1 MINGRFG
8 DNKEL
13 FFEIQLI
20 AANDEKFDVEAL
32 LDTGFTDGWLA
43 IETQDLDALGWSLIT
58 LQVELMTA
66 RGSVRFDIY
75 EGKLVIDD
83 IEVTV
88 PVHVG
93 DNLPETIIGSFWL
106 DIMRLVADKPNGILT
121 LQMVESQGDV
131 TIY

>member
-1 MINGRFG
+1 MMNGRFG

-13 FFEIQLI
+13 FFEIQLV
-20 AANDEKFDVEAL
+20 AANNENFYVEAL

-43 IETQDLDALGWSLIT
+43 VEAQDLDALGWSLIT
-58 LQVELMTA
+58 LQVELTTA
-66 RGSVRFDIY
+66 SGSARFDIY
-75 EGKLVIDD
+75 EGKVIIDD
-83 IEVTV
+83 IEVIV

-121 LQMVESQGDV
+121 LEMVEPQGDA
-131 TIY
+131 T

>member
-1 MINGRFG
+1 MMNGRFG

-13 FFEIQLI
+13 FFEIQLV
-20 AANDEKFDVEAL
+20 ATNNEQFYVEAL

-43 IETQDLDALGWSLIT
+43 IETQDLDALEWSLIA

-66 RGSVRFDIY
+66 KGSARFDIY
-75 EGKLVIDD
+75 EGKIIIDD
-83 IEVTV
+83 VEVIV

-106 DIMRLVADKPNGILT
+106 DIMRLVVDKPNGILT
-121 LQMVESQGDV
+121 LEMVQSQD
-131 TIY
+131 

>member
-1 MINGRFG
+1 MNGRFG

-13 FFEIQLI
+13 FFEIQLV
-20 AANDEKFDVEAL
+20 ATNNEQFYVEAL

-43 IETQDLDALGWSLIT
+43 IETQDLDALEWSLIA

-66 RGSVRFDIY
+66 KGSARFDIY
-75 EGKLVIDD
+75 EGKIIIDD
-83 IEVTV
+83 VEVIV

-106 DIMRLVADKPNGILT
+106 DIMRLVVDKPNGILT
-121 LQMVESQGDV
+121 LEMVQSQD
-131 TIY
+131 

>member
-1 MINGRFG
+1 MNGRFG

-13 FFEIQLI
+13 FFEIQLV
-20 AANDEKFDVEAL
+20 AANNEKFYVEAL

-43 IETQDLDALGWSLIT
+43 IEAQDLDALGWSIIA
-58 LQVELMTA
+58 LQVEMTTA
-66 RGSVRFDIY
+66 RGSARFDIY
-75 EGKLVIDD
+75 EGKVIIDD
-83 IEVTV
+83 VEVTV

-121 LQMVESQGDV
+121 LEMVLPEGDV
-131 TIY
+131 T